1 MSDICVVVQGRTEI
15 DFVKVLKEK
24 FNIPLIFST
33 WEDAD
38 RSVYSDDDVV
48 LYNQYPSD
56 RGPLN
61 FHLQRI
67 SSLNGILKAKEL
79 GFKRVIKWR
88 CDLEP
93 NNSDELL
100 KLFKLDCINFHSFV
114 NHADGYL
121 TDYYMGGNIDDMIE
135 LFSIDMN
142 PPYPEFAFTHKIYEL
157 KFDKNINF
165 IINKLTENNNILFK
179 QRDSSYW
186 ITRHQNDTMYVD
198 RLPEYINS
206 VYIKQ

>member
-15 DFVKVLKEK
+15 EFVKVLKEK

-38 RSVYSDDDVV
+38 KSAYSDSDEV

-56 RGPLN
+56 RGIYN

-79 GFKRVIKWR
+79 GYKRVIKWR

-114 NHADGYL
+114 HHIHGYFADF
-121 TDYYMGGNIDDMIE
+121 YMEGNIDDMIE
-135 LFSIDMN
+135 LFSIDWN
-142 PPYPEFAFTHKIYEL
+142 PPYPEFAFTHKMYEL
-157 KFDKNINF
+157 KFDKKVNF
-165 IINKLTENNNILFK
+165 ILNKLTENNNILFK
-179 QRDSSYW
+179 HKTGPYW
-186 ITRHQNDTMYVD
+186 ITRHQTDTMHAD
-198 RLPEYINS
+198 ILPEYMNS
-206 VYIKQ
+206 VYK